1 MGNSTIDT
9 CRSCGQKQENM
20 YGGGLMTYVL
30 YCEKCGLQEWLT
42 YRDKTVPPCEK
53 CGGALAMN
61 AEPACARCGGRSWDH
76 GADHHLIWD

>member
-9 CRSCGQKQENM
+9 CRSCGRKQENM
-20 YGGGLMTYVL
+20 YGAGLMTYVL

-53 CGGALAMN
+53 CGGTLDMN
-61 AEPACARCGGRSWDH
+61 AEPACERCGARSWDH
-76 GADHHLIWD
+76 GTHHNLIWD